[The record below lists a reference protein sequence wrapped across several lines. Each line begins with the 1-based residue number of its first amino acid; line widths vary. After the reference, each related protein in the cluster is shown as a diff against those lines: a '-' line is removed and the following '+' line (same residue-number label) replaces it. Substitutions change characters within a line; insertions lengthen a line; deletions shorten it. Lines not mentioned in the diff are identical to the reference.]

1 MIRLDGRVA
10 VITGA
15 SRGIGAALAR
25 RAATAGA
32 KIVFSYLSGI
42 AEAEAL
48 AADINADRPATVAV
62 AVQSDVRDPDD
73 VQRLVGVAID
83 RFGRVDVAV
92 SNAHKPYFPKA
103 FVDTRWDEFQREI
116 DTILCGAFNLAHACL
131 PHMKAQGQGV
141 IINVGSTMGLAP
153 RTGHSFYA
161 TAKRALVGFTECL
174 ALELGPLGI
183 RVNIVAPGPLQ
194 TPHNE
199 SFSAEQMAKLA
210 SETPLRHRL
219 ATVDEVADAI
229 LTLATDDAR
238 AVTGAHLLAS
248 GGFGIA

>member
-1 MIRLDGRVA
+1 MSGLDGRVF
-10 VITGA
+10 VVTGA

-25 RAATAGA
+25 GAARAGA

-48 AADINADRPATVAV
+48 AANINADRPAAVAV
-62 AVQSDVRDPDD
+62 AVQSDARNLDD
-73 VQRLVGVAID
+73 VHRLIGVAID

-92 SNAHKPYFPKA
+92 SNAHMPYSPKA
-103 FVDTRWDEFQREI
+103 FIDTRWDEFQREI
-116 DTILCGAFNLAHACL
+116 DTILGGAFNLAHACV
-131 PHMKAQGQGV
+131 PQMKAQGQGV
-141 IINVGSTMGLAP
+141 IINIGSTMARSP
-153 RTGHSFYA
+153 RAGHSFYA
-161 TAKRALVGFTECL
+161 TAKRALVGLTECL

-183 RVNIVAPGPLQ
+183 RVNVVAPGPLQ
-194 TPHNE
+194 THHND
-199 SFSAEQMAKLA
+199 SFSVEQMAKLA
-210 SETPLRHRL
+210 IETPLRHRL

-229 LTLATDDAR
+229 LMLATDEAR